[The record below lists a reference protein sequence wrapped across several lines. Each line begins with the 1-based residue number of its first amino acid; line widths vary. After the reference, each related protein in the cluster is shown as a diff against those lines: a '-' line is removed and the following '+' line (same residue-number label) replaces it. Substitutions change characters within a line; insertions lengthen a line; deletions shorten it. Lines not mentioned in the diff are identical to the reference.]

1 MSARHPDS
9 SADVAAARHEL
20 SALAARYAR
29 PGRHRWEPVPPEL
42 DAAIA
47 ADVAL
52 AGAARRARVGMVHDV
67 IQRVGSLL
75 SERLLPRYTDA
86 LLRAPRERFVLP
98 EDIAVSAD
106 DTPLPLDREG
116 LATVSAPH
124 AYLLTY
130 DLLELGEGDHLIEL
144 GTGTGYGAAVARELI
159 GPDGRIVSLEIDPQL
174 AARARRLIGL
184 LDDDDAEPGRIT
196 LFEGDAHLIAPPLLR
211 SIPEPRSPIKV
222 AVTYALPA
230 VPEELIAVLPE
241 GGRLVAPVTSP
252 LDRSLNLGEQQLL
265 RWEKRAGEVRTSA
278 HGAVR
283 YVTARH

>member
-1 MSARHPDS
+1 MAAHHPAS
-9 SADVAAARHEL
+9 SVDVPAARHEL
-20 SALAARYAR
+20 AAIAARYAR
-29 PGRHRWEPVPPEL
+29 PGRDRWEPVPNEI

-52 AGAARRARVGMVHDV
+52 AGAARRARVGMVNDV
-67 IQRVGSLL
+67 IRRVGSLL
-75 SERLLPRYTDA
+75 SERLLPRYTGA

-98 EDIAVSAD
+98 EDIALSAD

-130 DLLELGEGDHLIEL
+130 DLLELDEGDHLIEL
-144 GTGTGYGAAVARELI
+144 GTGTGYGAAVAREII
-159 GPDGRIVSLEIDPQL
+159 GVAGQIVSLEIDPLL
-174 AARARRLIGL
+174 AARARRLISL
-184 LDDDDAEPGRIT
+184 LEDDAEPGRIT
-196 LFEGDAHLIAPPLLR
+196 LFEGNAHLIAPSLLR
-211 SIPEPRSPIKV
+211 SIPEPRPPIRV

-241 GGRLVAPVTSP
+241 GGRLVAPLMSSSDPTLSP
-252 LDRSLNLGEQQLL
+252 GEQQLL
-265 RWEKRAGEVRTSA
+265 RWEKRGGEVRTSA

-283 YVTARH
+283 YVTERR

>member
-1 MSARHPDS
+1 MSAHHPAS

-20 SALAARYAR
+20 AALAARYAR
-29 PGRHRWEPVPPEL
+29 PGHDRWDPVPPEL

-67 IQRVGSLL
+67 IQRIGQIL
-75 SERLLPRYTDA
+75 SEGLLPRYTDA

-98 EDIAVSAD
+98 EDIALSAD

-130 DLLELGEGDHLIEL
+130 DLLELDEGDHLLEL
-144 GTGTGYGAAVARELI
+144 GTGTGYGAAVAQEII

-174 AARARRLIGL
+174 SARARRLIGL
-184 LDDDDAEPGRIT
+184 LDDDAAPGGIT
-196 LFEGDAHLIAPPLLR
+196 LFQGDAHLIAPPLLR
-211 SIPEPRSPIKV
+211 SIPEPRPPIKI
-222 AVTYALPA
+222 AVTYALSA
-230 VPEELIAVLPE
+230 VPEELLAVLPE
-241 GGRLVAPVTSP
+241 GGRLVAPVASS
-252 LDRSLNLGEQQLL
+252 LDPSLNLGEQQLL
-265 RWEKRAGEVRTSA
+265 RWEKRAGEVLTSA

-283 YVTARH
+283 YVTERH